1 VETSNSTQRPG
12 RAFSLKFFIFFA
24 FLFLILLLFYYQSLL
39 FSSQQQLESQ
49 KKALFIHEM
58 EDFKFHLAGH
68 LKEAQENPAYLP
80 LLGEKAKLRITL
92 FNKSSLVVSDSS
104 GKLKRGDPLDS
115 IPDSSELP
123 EGFWR
128 GEAGY
133 RSYKKNQQE
142 AEIYFSLLAGSGD
155 PSAGTQASS
164 LNALQPIGIRMI
176 REREIPKERE
186 AGIYLFFIKLFGAVG
201 LFTLGVAVYRYFRQW
216 LENESRLA
224 SGEIK
229 DTNPVLYTF
238 QGLIQ
243 ELKAKEQ
250 ELEKLKN
257 QAENRA
263 VQSETF
269 QEAILRSVSSG
280 VITFNKDKTMT
291 SFNESAEKIFGIP
304 RQETI
309 GKSCLEV
316 FGEGSKILALLT
328 KALLE
333 NETIS
338 RAEFEISRGKSG
350 ERIWIGVSSSFLRDQ
365 QGDLL
370 GTTFIFTDLT
380 EVKMLQEQ
388 VELQKRLTVLGE
400 MSAGIAH
407 EFRNFMGTILGYV
420 RLLGKRIEKDHP
432 DHQMIEAV
440 IAELKSMDHLIHE
453 LLNFGR
459 RTPVNK
465 AKVLLEPF
473 FSKLISQILSQYPG
487 ILPRVTCKIA
497 DPLLAVDADEILIRQ
512 AFMNIIQNG
521 LEAMPAGGSLA
532 VRAGASPLE
541 KNAMVLIE
549 IEDTGG
555 GIAADHLEKI
565 FVPFFTRKEKG
576 TGLGLAIV
584 HKIILSHGG
593 RIRVESEEGKG
604 ALFKIYLPAG

>member
-1 VETSNSTQRPG
+1 METINSTQRPG
-12 RAFSLKFFIFFA
+12 SGFSLKFFIFFA
-24 FLFLILLLFYYQSLL
+24 LLFLILLVFHYQSLL
-39 FSSQQQLESQ
+39 FSSQQQIANQ

-58 EDFKFHLAGH
+58 EDFKSHLAGH

-80 LLGEKAKLRITL
+80 LLGEKTKLRITL
-92 FNKSSLVVSDSS
+92 FDQASLVVLDSS
-104 GKLKRGDPLDS
+104 GKLKSGDPLDA
-115 IPDSSELP
+115 IPGSSELP
-123 EGFWR
+123 KGLWK
-128 GEAGY
+128 GEAEY

-142 AEIYFSLLAGSGD
+142 EEIYFSLLAGSGD
-155 PSAGTQASS
+155 PSAEPQAPS
-164 LNALQPIGIRMI
+164 LDAPPPIGIRMI
-176 REREIPKERE
+176 QEREIPEDRE

-201 LFTLGVAVYRYFRQW
+201 LFALGVAVYRYVGKW
-216 LENESRLA
+216 LENESLLA
-224 SGEIK
+224 SGEIQ

-280 VITFNKDKTMT
+280 VITFNNDKTMT
-291 SFNESAEKIFGIP
+291 SFNESAEKIFGIS
-304 RQETI
+304 RQEAI

-338 RAEFEISRGKSG
+338 RAEFEMIRGKSG
-350 ERIWIGVSSSFLRDQ
+350 EKIWIGVSSSFLRDQ

-380 EVKMLQEQ
+380 EVKMLQDQ
-388 VELQKRLTVLGE
+388 VELQKRMTVLGE

-420 RLLGKRIEKDHP
+420 RLLEKRIEKDHS

-440 IAELKSMDHLIHE
+440 ITELKSMDHLIHE
-453 LLNFGR
+453 LLSFAR
-459 RTPVNK
+459 RTPINK
-465 AKVLLEPF
+465 TKVLLEPF
-473 FSKLISQILSQYPG
+473 FSKLVPQILSQYPG
-487 ILPRVTCKIA
+487 VLPRVTCKVA

-512 AFMNIIQNG
+512 AFMNLIQNG

-532 VRAGASPLE
+532 IRAGASPLE

-576 TGLGLAIV
+576 TGLGLPIV

>member
-1 VETSNSTQRPG
+1 MEG
-12 RAFSLKFFIFFA
+12 LKT
-24 FLFLILLLFYYQSLL
+24 
-39 FSSQQQLESQ
+39 
-49 KKALFIHEM
+49 
-58 EDFKFHLAGH
+58 DLAGN
-68 LKEAQENPAYLP
+68 LKEVQENPAYLF
-80 LLGEKAKLRITL
+80 LLGEQGKLRITL
-92 FNKSSLVVSDSS
+92 FNEAFLVVADSS
-104 GKLKRGDPLDS
+104 GKLKRGDPLDF
-115 IPDSSELP
+115 IRDSSELP
-123 EGFWR
+123 KGLWK

-133 RSYKKNQQE
+133 RSYKKHQQDT
-142 AEIYFSLLAGSGD
+142 EIYFCLLAGSGD
-155 PSAGTQASS
+155 PAIGPPVPS

-176 REREIPKERE
+176 REREVPKDRDT
-186 AGIYLFFIKLFGAVG
+186 GIYLFFIKLIGAVG

-216 LENESRLA
+216 LENESHLA
-224 SGEIK
+224 TGGIK

-243 ELKAKEQ
+243 ELKVKEQ

-257 QAENRA
+257 LAENRA

-269 QEAILRSVSSG
+269 QEDILRSVSSG
-280 VITFNKDKTMT
+280 VITFNKNKTMT
-291 SFNESAEKIFGIP
+291 SFNDAAEKIFGIP
-304 RQETI
+304 RQKAI

-316 FGEGSKILALLT
+316 FGPGSKILELLT
-328 KALLE
+328 KTLSE

-338 RAEFEISRGKSG
+338 RGEFEMSRGKSG
-350 ERIWIGVSSSFLRDQ
+350 DKIWIGVSSSFLRDQ
-365 QGDLL
+365 QGELL

-380 EVKMLQEQ
+380 EVKQLHEQ

-432 DHQMIEAV
+432 DQQMVDAI

-453 LLNFGR
+453 LLNFGKR
-459 RTPVNK
+459 MPVNK

-473 FSKLISQILSQYPG
+473 FSKLISQILSQYSG
-487 ILPRVTCKIA
+487 IAPRVTCKIA
-497 DPLLAVDADEILIRQ
+497 DPLLAVAADEILIRQ
-512 AFMNIIQNG
+512 AFKNVIQNG
-521 LEAMPAGGSLA
+521 FEAMPAGGSL
-532 VRAGASPLE
+532 VIRAGANPLE

-549 IEDTGG
+549 IEDTGS

-565 FVPFFTRKEKG
+565 FVPFFTLKEKG

-604 ALFKIYLPAG
+604 TLLKIYLPAG